1 MAELMTGLI
10 ALPALYLIGD
20 VYLRAGRWLWRT
32 LAFAASGRAAPG
44 ELEPMPDNG
53 RYDVALAAASC
64 IVQELANRP
73 GCRRPK
79 SSPPSPSPSCGR
91 CVRRKCRKAGSA
103 GSRASTDPIPLPPPV
118 ALAGAGFISPGRTHH
133 GDAIS
138 QSAASSCPAGT
149 AGGAIFHLEAVIIM
163 SRNTAENRGAW

>member
-73 GCRRPK
+73 EMSQAEKLSTLTFAILRAMRQAEMPQGWVGRE
-79 SSPPSPSPSCGR
+79 PS
-91 CVRRKCRKAGSA
+91 
-103 GSRASTDPIPLPPPV
+103 I
-118 ALAGAGFISPGRTHH
+118 
-133 GDAIS
+133 
-138 QSAASSCPAGT
+138 
-149 AGGAIFHLEAVIIM
+149 
-163 SRNTAENRGAW
+163 N

>member
-73 GCRRPK
+73 EMSQAEKLSTLTFAILRAMRQAEMPQGWV
-79 SSPPSPSPSCGR
+79 GR
-91 CVRRKCRKAGSA
+91 SQ
-103 GSRASTDPIPLPPPV
+103 ASTDPIPLPPPV

-149 AGGAIFHLEAVIIM
+149 AGGAIIHLEAVIIM